1 MSTRLIPLSTS
12 DPAPII
18 TVQRPVILIGRHP
31 DCDVRINQPQIS
43 RRHCCLAQSYDR
55 LLIRDLGSRNGVRVN
70 GRVVSEARL
79 EVGDE
84 IAISHL
90 IFRVESEVAASTP
103 APRPVTAAP
112 APASAG
118 APLMA
123 ILDDEADVEDAEP
136 VIELVPLD
144 GDGA

>member
-1 MSTRLIPLSTS
+1 MSARLIPLSDS
-12 DPAPII
+12 DRAPII

-70 GRVVSEARL
+70 GRIVSEARL
-79 EVGDE
+79 EAGDE
-84 IAISHL
+84 IAIAHL
-90 IFRVESEVAASTP
+90 IFRLESEVVAVTP
-103 APRPVTAAP
+103 APPVAP
-112 APASAG
+112 APQA
-118 APLMA
+118 APPPLVA
-123 ILDDEADVEDAEP
+123 ILDDEGDVEDAEA